1 MAAPPAHDWDR
12 NLNDKSSR
20 PVKELAKSVY
30 LGTRSLYPHVWIGRG
45 WDTPTTSEPAPPSG
59 QWDDEHGSGR
69 ALDIICAPEVGIRST
84 GVYLAAGEAIVA
96 WLIAHAEQMHIRHI
110 IWQNRIYKVRY
121 GRWET
126 LSGNRRGISNRH
138 EDHIHVFFENTSGA
152 IPAFTPEGED
162 MPLTSDDID
171 RIARATQ
178 EKIFKAEYGGSDDTF
193 GGRIS
198 RLIEYGSEA
207 AYFSRQ
213 AAERVGVVHRPG
225 DPNADADGNV
235 SALREIADTKTML
248 LTLGGQVAGLV
259 EALKA
264 VAAGGVDTE
273 AILRRVDEAVE
284 RGLASATVTLRVGG
298 PGGDRA

>member
-1 MAAPPAHDWDR
+1 MAAPPASDWDR

-45 WDTPTTSEPAPPSG
+45 WDTPTTTKPAPPSG

-84 GVYLAAGEAIVA
+84 GVYRAAGEAIVA

-193 GGRIS
+193 GDRVS
-198 RLIEYGSEA
+198 KLVLLGSDA
-207 AYFSRQ
+207 AYYAKQ
-213 AAERVGVVHRPG
+213 AAQQTADIKRPVG
-225 DPNADADGNV
+225 DPPVPTMISLRQEVAD
-235 SALREIADTKTML
+235 SKTML
-248 LTLGGQVAGLV
+248 LALGGQVAGLV

>member
-138 EDHIHVFFENTSGA
+138 EDHIHVFFENKTGT

-171 RIARATQ
+171 KIAKATQ
-178 EKIFKAEYGGSDDTF
+178 EKIFKAEYGGPDDTF
-193 GGRIS
+193 GDRVS
-198 RLIEYGSEA
+198 KLVLLGSDA
-207 AYFSRQ
+207 AYYAKQ
-213 AAERVGVVHRPG
+213 AAQQTADIKRPVG
-225 DPNADADGNV
+225 DPPVPTMISLRQEVAD
-235 SALREIADTKTML
+235 SKTML